1 MSGLS
6 NHVDYLRLF
15 GNNFAAA
22 VGIVI
27 ACTEDLYM
35 NVMCVCVYIYIY
47 IFIYDTV
54 PRYICMYSLIV
65 QVRYEGTSLAANMS
79 YLNRDV

>member
-35 NVMCVCVYIYIY
+35 NVMCVCVCVYIYIY
-47 IFIYDTV
+47 IYLYMIQYLGTYVCTV
-54 PRYICMYSLIV
+54 
-65 QVRYEGTSLAANMS
+65 
-79 YLNRDV
+79 